1 MSCRC
6 TQVRF
11 HSQTETH
18 ADPTQEKENHPLMK
32 MCFEGSQFFLP
43 GSLVGLLT
51 SLAIF
56 EDEIMG
62 RTDMARARSS
72 DHFVIPFV
80 EQNFDD
86 LLRGGT
92 WVTKIVQ

>member
-1 MSCRC
+1 M
-6 TQVRF
+6 
-11 HSQTETH
+11 
-18 ADPTQEKENHPLMK
+18 
-32 MCFEGSQFFLP
+32 
-43 GSLVGLLT
+43 GLLT

-56 EDEIMG
+56 VDEIMG
-62 RTDMARARSS
+62 RTEMARARSS

-92 WVTKIVQ
+92 CVTKIVQ